1 MKNGTAKPCFAVDF
15 LKAADGGSFPFDE
28 TQKLFTLGSLIEA
41 GSDTTRMSVSQVIAA
56 AATYPDW
63 VGRARKQLDDV
74 CRDAERLPVFDD
86 KSNLPYITAAVKEGF
101 RWRPFAEIGMPHVL
115 TQDDEYEGYKFPAG
129 NIFTWNA
136 LSIALDP
143 REYEDPERF
152 YPERFLNEDL
162 DNPMKCHWA
171 FGAGKHSNLPVTLS
185 NQNEWHANSSTLL
198 PEDACVLDGT

>member
-1 MKNGTAKPCFAVDF
+1 MMFG
-15 LKAADGGSFPFDE
+15 
-28 TQKLFTLGSLIEA
+28 
-41 GSDTTRMSVSQVIAA
+41 
-56 AATYPDW
+56 
-63 VGRARKQLDDV
+63 
-74 CRDAERLPVFDD
+74 DAERLPVFDD
-86 KSNLPYITAAVKEGF
+86 KPNLPYITAAVKEGF

-129 NIFTWNA
+129 TIFTWNA
-136 LSIALDP
+136 SSIALDP

-162 DNPMKCHWA
+162 DNPMKGHWA

-198 PEDACVLDGT
+198 PGRRVCAGWNVGATDRKSVV